1 MISAAYRFEI
11 VALVVVGLILIVTI
25 VALTIIKKKRG
36 KENRF

>member
-25 VALTIIKKKRG
+25 VALTIIKKIKD
-36 KENRF
+36 KK